1 MHSST
6 TICAYAV
13 PLLLSAALLCV
24 AQSPTRLPSASETR
38 TITASIAD
46 ADSGT
51 PLSNTSVKV
60 QLFPPEHGARKLR
73 SLLCVPSDDAQPL
86 LSFDLTTDQN
96 GSFSLTAPGGP
107 YLAKITIPQRQPIF
121 GCVFFDTEASVR
133 ACGVDLSSMRLH
145 QHLFIRTANSIPDF
159 PVTSSVIPLVLHISP
174 RLVIRFRFL
183 ISSRQ
188 AGSCFATLKVI
199 RSAR

>member
-1 MHSST
+1 MPSRT

-24 AQSPTRLPSASETR
+24 PQSQTRLPSASETR
-38 TITASIAD
+38 TITASIED
-46 ADSGT
+46 ADSGK

-107 YLAKITIPQRQPIF
+107 YLAKIAIPQRQPIF
-121 GCVFFDTEASVR
+121 GCVFFDMEASVR
-133 ACGVDLSSMRLH
+133 ACGVDLLPCVFTSTYLSALR
-145 QHLFIRTANSIPDF
+145 IRFPDF
-159 PVTSSVIPLVLHISP
+159 PVTS
-174 RLVIRFRFL
+174 
-183 ISSRQ
+183 
-188 AGSCFATLKVI
+188 
-199 RSAR
+199 